1 MDINIPKHL
10 DNKRLDQALAELF
23 PEYSRTRLQAWIQA
37 GQITVDG
44 KIFRPR
50 DKVHTGQ
57 HVKINPIIEP
67 MVTWQAQQIKLDII
81 YEDKDIIVINK
92 PAGLVVH
99 PAAGRSHNTML
110 NALLYHVPKL
120 ANLPRA
126 GIIHRLDKDT
136 SGLLVVAK
144 NSKAHTTLVAELQKR
159 NITREYEAIVNG
171 IMTSGGTVN
180 APIGR
185 HPKDRKRMAVVTPS
199 KGKPAITH
207 YRVIKRFRAHTH
219 IKVILETGRTHQIR
233 VHMAYI
239 HYPIVGDQVYGGKQK
254 LPKGTTEEL
263 KQYLHNFKRQALH
276 AKRLGLIHPTT
287 GKQIDWL
294 APPPEDMQQLLKLLK
309 KDFQASALDHGVE

>member
-1 MDINIPKHL
+1 MEINIPEHL
-10 DNKRLDQALAELF
+10 DNKRLDQAVAEIF
-23 PEYSRTRLQAWIQA
+23 PEYSRGRLQIWIKA

-44 KIFRPR
+44 KMLRPR
-50 DKVHTGQ
+50 DKIHTGQ
-57 HVKINPIIEP
+57 HIEINPIVEP
-67 MVTWQAQQIKLDII
+67 VETWQAQPIPLNII

-99 PAAGRSHNTML
+99 PAAGRPHSTML
-110 NALLYHVPKL
+110 NALLHHASEL

-144 NSKAHTTLVAELQKR
+144 NLKAHTKLVAELQER

-171 IMTSGGTVN
+171 VMTAGGTIN

-185 HPKDRKRMAVVTPS
+185 HPRNRKRMAVITS
-199 KGKPAITH
+199 GKSAITH

-239 HYPIVGDQVYGGKQK
+239 HYPIVGDQIYGGRQK
-254 LPKGTTEEL
+254 VPTGINEEL
-263 KQYLHNFKRQALH
+263 KQHLQNFKRQALH
-276 AKRLGLIHPTT
+276 AKRLGLTHPVT
-287 GKQIDWL
+287 GKQIEWQVPL
-294 APPPEDMQQLLKLLK
+294 PKDMQQLLKMLK
-309 KDFQASALDHGVE
+309 EDFQF

>member
-10 DNKRLDQALAELF
+10 DNKRLDQAVAELF
-23 PEYSRTRLQAWIQA
+23 PEYSRARLQAWIKA

-44 KIFRPR
+44 KTLRPR

-57 HVKINPIIEP
+57 HVEINPIIEP
-67 MVTWQAQQIKLDII
+67 VETWQPQPITLDII

-99 PAAGRSHNTML
+99 PAAGRPRSTML
-110 NALLYHVPKL
+110 NALLHYASEL

-144 NSKAHTTLVAELQKR
+144 NLKAHTKLVAELQERK
-159 NITREYEAIVNG
+159 ITREYEAIVNG
-171 IMTSGGTVN
+171 VMTAGGTVN

-185 HPKDRKRMAVVTPS
+185 HPRDRKRMAVITS
-199 KGKPAITH
+199 GKGKPAITH

-239 HYPIVGDQVYGGKQK
+239 HYPIVGDQIYGGKQK
-254 LPKGTTEEL
+254 LPKGINEEL
-263 KQYLHNFKRQALH
+263 KQYLQNFKRQALH

-287 GKQIDWL
+287 GKQIDWQTPL
-294 APPPEDMQQLLKLLK
+294 PHDMQQLLKLLK
-309 KDFQASALDHGVE
+309 KDFQ

>member
-1 MDINIPKHL
+1 MDINIPEYL
-10 DNKRLDQALAELF
+10 DNKRLDQVVAELF
-23 PEYSRTRLQAWIQA
+23 PEYSRARLQAWIKA

-44 KIFRPR
+44 KILRPR

-57 HVKINPIIEP
+57 HVEINPIIEP
-67 MVTWQAQQIKLDII
+67 VETWQAQPITLDII

-99 PAAGRSHNTML
+99 PAAGRPHSTML
-110 NALLYHVPKL
+110 NALLYHAPKL

-144 NSKAHTTLVAELQKR
+144 NLKAHTKLVAKLQERK
-159 NITREYEAIVNG
+159 ITREYEAIVNG
-171 IMTSGGTVN
+171 VMIAGGTVN

-185 HPKDRKRMAVVTPS
+185 HPRDRKRMAVITG
-199 KGKPAITH
+199 GKPAITH

-239 HYPIVGDQVYGGKQK
+239 HYPIVGDQVYGGRQK
-254 LPKGTTEEL
+254 VPAGINEEL
-263 KQYLHNFKRQALH
+263 KQHLQNFKRQALH
-276 AKRLGLIHPTT
+276 AKRLGLIHPVT
-287 GKQIDWL
+287 GKKMEWQVPL
-294 APPPEDMQQLLKLLK
+294 PKDMQQLLKMLN
-309 KDFQASALDHGVE
+309 KDFK

>member
-1 MDINIPKHL
+1 MDINIPEHL
-10 DNKRLDQALAELF
+10 DNKRLDQAVAELL

-44 KIFRPR
+44 KILRPR

-57 HVKINPIIEP
+57 HVKISPIIEP
-67 MVTWQAQQIKLDII
+67 IVTWQAQPIPLNII
-81 YEDKDIIVINK
+81 YEDRDIIVINK

-99 PAAGRSHNTML
+99 PAAGRSHSTML
-110 NALLYHVPKL
+110 NALLHHTPEL

-144 NSKAHTTLVAELQKR
+144 NLKAHTKLVAELQKR
-159 NITREYEAIVNG
+159 HITREYEAIVNG
-171 IMTSGGTVN
+171 VMTAGGTVN

-185 HPKDRKRMAVVTPS
+185 HPQDRKRMAVVTS
-199 KGKPAITH
+199 GKGKLAITH
-207 YRVIKRFRAHTH
+207 YRVIERFRAHTH

-239 HYPIVGDQVYGGKQK
+239 HYPIVGDQIYGGKQK
-254 LPKGTTEEL
+254 MPKCINEEL
-263 KQYLHNFKRQALH
+263 KQYLQNFKRQALH

-287 GKQIDWL
+287 GKQIEWQ
-294 APPPEDMQQLLKLLK
+294 APLPEDMQQLLRLLK
-309 KDFQASALDHGVE
+309 KDFHKLL